1 MADIKRLLTLITMN
15 RSGKILLGIYAVLSL
30 FPVIMAF
37 VSDEPGLFYSSV
49 LFVSMSIMTA
59 VSALQQVEF
68 PGFVRSSPHRKS
80 IITKALPKVY
90 FVMELCGALY
100 LIATILF
107 AARRFPELAN
117 RTVFVWTIFYLVMQ
131 FFFSIAIP
139 PQHKVSG
146 KSSVIYMM
154 LYLPPMMLVLWS
166 PMILGFAFGDRS
178 LSLFTAAPDYPLAG
192 TLLILVA
199 GSVLN
204 AFVFSVMTDIA
215 YPHSIGQKHL
225 DRLE

>member
-1 MADIKRLLTLITMN
+1 MADIKRLLKLMMMIRN
-15 RSGKILLGIYAVLSL
+15 GKILLGIHAVLLL
-30 FPVIMAF
+30 FSVIIAF
-37 VSDEPGLFYSSV
+37 VSDEPGVLYSSV
-49 LFVSMSIMTA
+49 LLISMAIMTG
-59 VSALQQVEF
+59 VSAMQQVEY

-80 IITKALPKVY
+80 IITKALPRVY
-90 FVMELCGALY
+90 FAVELCGALY
-100 LIATILF
+100 LMATILF
-107 AARRFPELAN
+107 AARRFPALAN
-117 RTVFVWTIFYLVMQ
+117 RAVFTWTVFYLVIQ
-131 FFFSIAIP
+131 FFSALAIP
-139 PQHKVSG
+139 PQNRGAG
-146 KSSVIYMM
+146 KSTVLYMILFM
-154 LYLPPMMLVLWS
+154 PPMVLAMWA

-178 LSLFTAAPDYPLAG
+178 LAMFTAAPDYPLAG